1 MWKKLKFRWI
11 LSIHIGL
18 LIWCVDVIYPVKQC
32 LLFYW
37 NRYFCIIFIL
47 FLTLCFFLCKL
58 ATIFFYLS
66 PMISMNGN
74 FSYMSVTCLLHFLIF
89 CIKYSIYIHFLLH
102 YTLCVSSCFSVSFL
116 SLRYYYQIVEIF
128 LLLPIFLYIL
138 FCMLLCFNLFFI
150 IYSTYKDL
158 M

>member
-1 MWKKLKFRWI
+1 MSSI
-11 LSIHIGL
+11 LRNNVSYFTEIGIL
-18 LIWCVDVIYPVKQC
+18 VSFSFYF
-32 LLFYW
+32 LLFVSSYVNW
-37 NRYFCIIFIL
+37 PQF
-47 FLTLCFFLCKL
+47 
-58 ATIFFYLS
+58 FFYLS